1 MNTPTQSGRQEFKN
15 PVNVGVGIVP
25 VIDNDGSLIGALGC
39 VRNLAPVGG
48 VALIGGF
55 QDEMHTLRETVRKEL
70 QEEAGIHN
78 FALQDFQWVDER
90 MTPNN
95 RNLVFF
101 EYTGPGLTVEQIK
114 LLTHDATEV
123 QELVVLTPDTQ
134 LCFNLHQEVLQE
146 WFAQHGLYPTE
157 NIPSM

>member
-1 MNTPTQSGRQEFKN
+1 MSTQDGRQEFKN

-25 VIDNDGSLIGALGC
+25 VIDHDGTVIGALGC
-39 VRNLAPVGG
+39 VRNLPPVGG
-48 VALIGGF
+48 LALIGGF

-78 FALQDFQWVDER
+78 FALQDFRWVDER

-101 EYTGPGLTVEQIK
+101 EYVGPGLTVEQVEH
-114 LLTHDATEV
+114 LQHDPKEV
-123 QELVVLTPDTQ
+123 QQLVVLTPDTT
-134 LCFNLHQEVLQE
+134 LCFNLHQEVLQA
-146 WFAQHGLYPTE
+146 WFAERGLHPTDTS
-157 NIPSM
+157 PSL